1 MRTISMPAAAA
12 AAFAVSTSLAAPIVM
27 GAEASGEDAGTLTA
41 IVVTAERRAESIQS
55 VPLSVTAITADTL
68 AKFDIVNFDDYAH
81 LVPNLSFGTG
91 NTFGITNGREI
102 TIRGISGTNT
112 TSYYINDTPLPIS
125 IDPRAV
131 DLQRIAAFLR
141 RGSHRGAARPAG
153 HAVRV
158 IGHGRNRASH
168 HPAARSHSSVRIGR
182 RSGV

>member
-1 MRTISMPAAAA
+1 MRTISMAAAA
-12 AAFAVSTSLAAPIVM
+12 AGAFAVSTSLMAPIVM
-27 GAEASGEDAGTLTA
+27 GTEAAEEDTGTLTA

-131 DLQRIAAFLR
+131 DLQRIEVLR
-141 RGSHRGAARPAG
+141 ARRARCSAHRPWVEPCVSSPGSPISLERSDRPTF
-153 HAVRV
+153 RV
-158 IGHGRNRASH
+158 
-168 HPAARSHSSVRIGR
+168 
-182 RSGV
+182 